1 MSAPRSA
8 PKVAIRAALLEARVL
23 AAFLEK
29 FWLPTEGVPGIS
41 EAGPG
46 VRLEMAD
53 ELRTLATRAWSLQAE
68 LVAGAKA
75 PGQPKKEA
83 RARLVLAELRA
94 VLGHVLSQADATARE
109 QLRVVRQAHPRG
121 PRTAAALAEQLTVFA
136 ALADRHRERLE
147 VVPAFELALI
157 DEARDHARRA
167 RSYRADRRPPELA
180 AVRRERDRLM
190 GDLRE
195 RVLAIRAAARFV
207 FRAHPE
213 LSKLAGSAR
222 GRAQAAASRRR
233 AKAARAAA
241 AEAAEA
247 AARAVD
253 SAAARAGLDAD
264 AREVRDAE
272 RREAPEVGTKP
283 PRVPRRKARAQ
294 PRRRRKTKT

>member
-29 FWLPTEGVPGIS
+29 FWLPTEAVPGIS

-109 QLRVVRQAHPRG
+109 QLRVVRQTHPRG

-147 VVPAFELALI
+147 VVPAFDLALV

-190 GDLRE
+190 RDLRE

-233 AKAARAAA
+233 AKATRAA
-241 AEAAEA
+241 AAEA

-253 SAAARAGLDAD
+253 IAAARAGLDAD
-264 AREVRDAE
+264 PSEVRDAE
-272 RREAPEVGTKP
+272 RREAPDVGTKP